1 MSDLYVDAT
10 AGPNGDGSKRRPFD
24 TIGKAVA
31 AAAGGTTIHVAEGT
45 YREDLKTVFLEPDVW
60 LKGSTVLRLDERG
73 LPTGRTDHAAIV
85 KPPAAGKDGAIFR
98 IHAENVA
105 ITGLVIDG
113 ASDSALPTG
122 SLIFVDG
129 A

>member
-1 MSDLYVDAT
+1 MGDLYVDAA
-10 AGPNGDGSKRRPFD
+10 AGSNGDGSKRHPYD
-24 TIGKAVA
+24 TIRKAVTA
-31 AAAGGTTIHVAEGT
+31 APAGTTIHVAEGT
-45 YREDLKTVFLEPDVW
+45 YREDVETLFLKPGVR
-60 LKGSTVLRLDERG
+60 LKGSTVLCLDGRG

-85 KPPAAGKDGAIFR
+85 KPPAAGVPKDGAMFR

-113 ASDSALPTG
+113 TSATTG
-122 SLIFVDG
+122 RRG